1 MNKITLFGVVQGV
14 GMRPFIYTLAQ
25 KLELVGFVRNTQVAL
40 EIILPAHKTESFLNA
55 LKKGLPPLA
64 LVEKIIISP
73 YDKTLKFNDF
83 RILESKNHPLN
94 LLSQIPKD
102 LGVCEDC
109 LREIRDKNSPY
120 FHYAFNS
127 CAKCGARYSLL
138 SALPYDREN
147 SALKPFKLC
156 GFCAFVY
163 KDANN
168 KRFHIQGISCKKCGI
183 TLNYKRF
190 KNDDALLECA
200 KDIQKGKIIAL
211 KGNDDALLE
220 CAKDIQKGKII
231 ALKGLGG
238 FALLCD
244 GRNFQTIERLRLLKN
259 RPLKPFALMFK
270 DLNTA
275 KQHAFLN
282 ALECESLN
290 STSAP
295 ILLARKKPNTPLA
308 PNIAKNSP
316 FYGVI
321 LPYTPLHA
329 LLLDLLDFPIVF
341 TSANF
346 SSLPLASDEAEIDA
360 LSFIFDFKLTHNRA
374 IIHRIDDSIAQCID
388 NAIRPMRLARGFAPL
403 YLTLPKRSNHSPKKI
418 LALGA
423 EQKGHFSLLD
433 SETSILLLSPFCGDL
448 SVLENEKHFKE
459 TLNFFLKTYDFKPT
473 ILACDKHKNYT
484 TTKMAFDFNTPLLQ
498 VQHHHAHFLANV
510 LDALLQ
516 DPHLNHPFIGIIWD
530 GSGAYE
536 NKIYGAECFVGDF
549 ERIEEIARFEEF
561 LLLGGEKAIKEP
573 KRLVLEIALK
583 HQLNK
588 LLKRVQKHF
597 KEDELE
603 IFQQMHD
610 REIQSVATNSIGRLF
625 DIVAFSL
632 DLVGTISFEAESGQ
646 VLENLALQS
655 DEIAFYPFKIKNSV
669 VCLKEFYQA
678 FEKDLGVLEPER
690 IAKKFFNSLVE
701 IITALIAPFKK
712 HVVVCSGGV
721 FCNQLL
727 CEQLAKRLRGL
738 KRQYFFHKHFPPN
751 DSSIPVGQAL
761 MAYFN
766 PTIIKKG

>member
-25 KLELVGFVRNTQVAL
+25 KLGLVGFVRNAQAAL

-73 YDKTLKFNDF
+73 YDKALHFNDF

-109 LREIRDKNSPY
+109 LCEIRDKNSPY

-138 SALPYDREN
+138 NALPYDREN

-156 GFCAFVY
+156 EFCASTY
-163 KDANN
+163 QDPTN

-183 TLNYKRF
+183 ALNYKRF

-200 KDIQKGKIIAL
+200 KDLQR
-211 KGNDDALLE
+211 
-220 CAKDIQKGKII
+220 GKII

-244 GRNFQTIERLRLLKN
+244 ARNFQTIERLRLLKN

-282 ALECESLN
+282 ALECESL
-290 STSAP
+290 SSISAP
-295 ILLARKKPNTPLA
+295 ILLARKKPNTQLA

-346 SSLPLASDEAEIDA
+346 NSLPLASDEAEIDS

-374 IIHRIDDSIAQCID
+374 IIHRIDDSIAQRVD

-403 YLTLPKRSNHSPKKI
+403 YLALPKRSNGSPKKI

-423 EQKGHFSLLD
+423 QQKGHFSLLD
-433 SETSILLLSPFCGDL
+433 SETSVLLLSPFCGDL

-473 ILACDKHKNYT
+473 LLACDKHQNYT

-498 VQHHHAHFLANV
+498 VQHHHAHFLASV

-516 DPHLNHPFIGIIWD
+516 DPHLNHPFIGIVWD

-536 NKIYGAECFVGDF
+536 NKIYGAECFVGDL
-549 ERIEEIARFEEF
+549 ERIEEVARFEEF
-561 LLLGGEKAIKEP
+561 WLLGGQKAIKEP

-610 REIQSVATNSIGRLF
+610 KKIQSVATNSIGRLF

-655 DEIAFYPFKIKNSV
+655 DESAFYPFTIKNSV
-669 VCLKEFYQA
+669 VGLKAFYQA
-678 FEKDLGVLEPER
+678 FEKDLGVLEPKR

-701 IITALIAPFKK
+701 IITALIAPFKE

-727 CEQLAKRLRGL
+727 CEQLAQRLRGL

>member
-25 KLELVGFVRNTQVAL
+25 KLELVGFTRNTQAAL
-40 EIILPAHKTESFLNA
+40 EIVLPAHKTEPFLNA

-73 YDKTLKFNDF
+73 YDKALHFNDF

-138 SALPYDREN
+138 NAMPYDREN

-156 GFCAFVY
+156 GFCASVY
-163 KDANN
+163 KNATN

-183 TLNYKRF
+183 AFTYKRF
-190 KNDDALLECA
+190 K
-200 KDIQKGKIIAL
+200 
-211 KGNDDALLE
+211 NDDALLE

-238 FALLCD
+238 FALVCD
-244 GRNFQTIERLRLLKN
+244 ARNFQTIERLRLLKN

-270 DLNTA
+270 DLKSA

-290 STSAP
+290 SVSAP
-295 ILLARKKPNTPLA
+295 ILLARKKPNVKLA

-329 LLLDLLDFPIVF
+329 LLLDLLDSPIVF

-346 SSLPLASDEAEIDA
+346 SSLPLASDEKEIDS
-360 LSFIFDFKLTHNRA
+360 LHFIFDFKLTHNRA
-374 IIHRIDDSIAQCID
+374 IIHRIDDSIAQRVD

-403 YLTLPKRSNHSPKKI
+403 YLTLPKRSNHPPKKI

-433 SETSILLLSPFCGDL
+433 SETSVLLLSPFCGDL

-459 TLNFFLKTYDFKPT
+459 TLNFFLKTYNFKPT
-473 ILACDKHKNYT
+473 LLACDKHQNYT
-484 TTKMAFDFNTPLLQ
+484 TTQMAFDFNTPLLQ
-498 VQHHHAHFLANV
+498 VQHHHAHFLASV

-516 DPHLNHPFIGIIWD
+516 DPHLNHPFIGIVWD

-536 NKIYGAECFVGDF
+536 NKIYGAECFVGDL
-549 ERIEEIARFEEF
+549 ERIEETARFEEF
-561 LLLGGEKAIKEP
+561 WLLGGQKAIKEP
-573 KRLVLEIALK
+573 RRLVLEIALK

-597 KEDELE
+597 KEDELG

-610 REIQSVATNSIGRLF
+610 KKIQSVATNSIGRLF

-655 DEIAFYPFKIKNSV
+655 DEIAFYPFEIKNSV
-669 VCLKEFYQA
+669 VRLKEFYQA
-678 FEKDLGVLEPER
+678 FEKDLGVLEPNR

-701 IITALIAPFKK
+701 IITALIAPFKE

-727 CEQLAKRLRGL
+727 CEQLAKRLKKLQRE
-738 KRQYFFHKHFPPN
+738 YFFHKHFPPN

-766 PTIIKKG
+766 PIIIKKG

>member
-1 MNKITLFGVVQGV
+1 MCNDATLLNKITLFGVVQGV
-14 GMRPFIYTLAQ
+14 GMRPFVYTLAQ
-25 KLELVGFVRNTQVAL
+25 KLGLVGFTRNTQAAL

-73 YDKTLKFNDF
+73 YDKALYFNDF

-102 LGVCEDC
+102 LGVCKDC

-138 SALPYDREN
+138 NAMPYDREN

-156 GFCAFVY
+156 KFCASVY
-163 KDANN
+163 KDATN

-183 TLNYKRF
+183 VLNYK
-190 KNDDALLECA
+190 
-200 KDIQKGKIIAL
+200 QL
-211 KGNDDALLE
+211 KNDDALLE

-244 GRNFQTIERLRLLKN
+244 ARNFQTIERLRLLKK

-282 ALECESLN
+282 TLECESLN

-329 LLLDLLDFPIVF
+329 LLLDLLDFPIIF

-374 IIHRIDDSIAQCID
+374 IIHRIDDSIVQCID
-388 NAIRPMRLARGFAPL
+388 NAMRPMRLARGFAPL
-403 YLTLPKRSNHSPKKI
+403 YLALPKRSNDSQKKI

-433 SETSILLLSPFCGDL
+433 SETSTLLLSPFCGDL

-473 ILACDKHKNYT
+473 ILACDKHQNYT
-484 TTKMAFDFNTPLLQ
+484 TTKMAFELNTPLLQ
-498 VQHHHAHFLANV
+498 VQHHHAHFLASV

-549 ERIEEIARFEEF
+549 ERIEEVARFEEF

-632 DLVGTISFEAESGQ
+632 DLTGTISFEAESGQ

-701 IITALIAPFKK
+701 IITALIAPFKE

>member
-14 GMRPFIYTLAQ
+14 GMRPFVYTLAQ
-25 KLELVGFVRNTQVAL
+25 KLGLVGFARNAQAAL
-40 EIILPAHKTESFLNA
+40 EIVLPAHKTESFLNA

-73 YDKTLKFNDF
+73 YDKALHFNDF

-138 SALPYDREN
+138 NALPYDREN

-156 GFCAFVY
+156 GFCASVY
-163 KDANN
+163 KDATN

-183 TLNYKRF
+183 ALNYK
-190 KNDDALLECA
+190 
-200 KDIQKGKIIAL
+200 QL
-211 KGNDDALLE
+211 KNDDALLE

-270 DLNTA
+270 DLNAA

-290 STSAP
+290 SVSAP
-295 ILLARKKPNTPLA
+295 ILLARKKPDTQLA

-346 SSLPLASDEAEIDA
+346 NSLPLASDEKEIDS
-360 LSFIFDFKLTHNRA
+360 LHFIFDFKLTHNRA
-374 IIHRIDDSIAQCID
+374 IIHRIDDSIAQRVD
-388 NAIRPMRLARGFAPL
+388 NAIRPMRLARGFTPL
-403 YLTLPKRSNHSPKKI
+403 YLTLPKRSNCSPKKI

-433 SETSILLLSPFCGDL
+433 SETSVVLLSPFCGDL

-473 ILACDKHKNYT
+473 ILACDKHQNYT
-484 TTKMAFDFNTPLLQ
+484 TTQMAFEFNTPLLQ
-498 VQHHHAHFLANV
+498 VQHHHAHFLASV

-516 DPHLNHPFIGIIWD
+516 DPHLNHPFIGIVWD

-536 NKIYGAECFVGDF
+536 NKVYGAECFVGDL
-549 ERIEEIARFEEF
+549 ERIEETARFEEF
-561 LLLGGEKAIKEP
+561 WLLGGQKAIKEP
-573 KRLVLEIALK
+573 RRLVLEIALK

-597 KEDELE
+597 KEDELG

-610 REIQSVATNSIGRLF
+610 KKIQSVATNSIGRLF

-655 DEIAFYPFKIKNSV
+655 DEIAFYPFEIKNSV
-669 VCLKEFYQA
+669 VRLKEFYQA
-678 FEKDLGVLEPER
+678 FEKDLGVLEPKR
-690 IAKKFFNSLVE
+690 IAKKFFNSLIE
-701 IITALIAPFKK
+701 IITALIAPFKG

-727 CEQLAKRLRGL
+727 CEQLAKRFKKLQ
-738 KRQYFFHKHFPPN
+738 RQYFFHKHFPPN

>member
-1 MNKITLFGVVQGV
+1 MVQGV

-25 KLELVGFVRNTQVAL
+25 KLELVGFTRNAQAAL
-40 EIILPAHKTESFLNA
+40 EIVLPAHKTESFLNA

-73 YDKTLKFNDF
+73 YDKALHFNGF
-83 RILESKNHPLN
+83 RILESKNYPLN

-102 LGVCEDC
+102 LGVCKDC

-138 SALPYDREN
+138 NALPYDREN

-156 GFCAFVY
+156 KFCASIY
-163 KDANN
+163 QDPTN

-183 TLNYKRF
+183 ALNYKRF
-190 KNDDALLECA
+190 K
-200 KDIQKGKIIAL
+200 
-211 KGNDDALLE
+211 NDDALLE

-244 GRNFQTIERLRLLKN
+244 ARNFKTIERLRLLKN

-270 DLNTA
+270 DLKSA

-295 ILLARKKPNTPLA
+295 ILLARKKPDTQLA

-346 SSLPLASDEAEIDA
+346 SSLPLASDEKEIDS
-360 LSFIFDFKLTHNRA
+360 LHFIFDFKLTHNRA
-374 IIHRIDDSIAQCID
+374 IIHRIDDSIAQRVD
-388 NAIRPMRLARGFAPL
+388 NIIRPMRLARGFAPL
-403 YLTLPKRSNHSPKKI
+403 YLALPKRSNHSPKKI

-433 SETSILLLSPFCGDL
+433 SETSVLLLSPFCGDL

-473 ILACDKHKNYT
+473 LLACDKHKNYT
-484 TTKMAFDFNTPLLQ
+484 TTKMAFELNTPLLQ
-498 VQHHHAHFLANV
+498 VQHHHAHFLASI

-516 DPHLNHPFIGIIWD
+516 DPHLNHPFIGIVWD

-536 NKIYGAECFVGDF
+536 NKIYGAECFIGDF

-561 LLLGGEKAIKEP
+561 WLLGGQKAIKEP

-588 LLKRVQKHF
+588 LLKRIQKHF

-610 REIQSVATNSIGRLF
+610 KKIQSVATNSIGRLF

-632 DLVGTISFEAESGQ
+632 DLTGTISFEAESGQ

-655 DEIAFYPFKIKNSV
+655 DEIAFYPFEIKNSV
-669 VCLKEFYQA
+669 VGLKAFYQA
-678 FEKDLGVLEPER
+678 FEKDLGVLEPKR

-701 IITALIAPFKK
+701 IITALIAPFKE

-727 CEQLAKRLRGL
+727 CEQLAKRFKKLQRE
-738 KRQYFFHKHFPPN
+738 YFFHKHFPSN

>member
-1 MNKITLFGVVQGV
+1 MCNDATLLNKITLFGVVQGV

-25 KLELVGFVRNTQVAL
+25 KLGLVGFVRNAQAAL
-40 EIILPAHKTESFLNA
+40 EIVLPAHKTESFLNA

-73 YDKTLKFNDF
+73 YDKALHFNDF

-102 LGVCEDC
+102 LGVCKDC

-120 FHYAFNS
+120 FYYAFNS

-138 SALPYDREN
+138 NALPYDREN

-156 GFCAFVY
+156 KFCASAY
-163 KDANN
+163 QDPTN

-183 TLNYKRF
+183 ALNYKRF
-190 KNDDALLECA
+190 K
-200 KDIQKGKIIAL
+200 
-211 KGNDDALLE
+211 NDDALLE

-244 GRNFQTIERLRLLKN
+244 GRNFQTIERLRLLKK

-270 DLNTA
+270 DLKSA

-295 ILLARKKPNTPLA
+295 ILLARKKPDTQLA

-346 SSLPLASDEAEIDA
+346 SSLPLASDEKEIDS
-360 LSFIFDFKLTHNRA
+360 LHFIFDFKLTHNRA
-374 IIHRIDDSIAQCID
+374 IIHRIDDSIVQRVD
-388 NAIRPMRLARGFAPL
+388 NVIRPMRLARGFAPL
-403 YLTLPKRSNHSPKKI
+403 YLALPKRSNGSPKKI

-433 SETSILLLSPFCGDL
+433 SETSVLLLSPFCGDL

-473 ILACDKHKNYT
+473 LLACDKHKNYT
-484 TTKMAFDFNTPLLQ
+484 TTKMAFEFNTPLLQ
-498 VQHHHAHFLANV
+498 VQHHHAHFLASV

-516 DPHLNHPFIGIIWD
+516 DPHLNHPFIGIVWD
-530 GSGAYE
+530 GSGAYD
-536 NKIYGAECFVGDF
+536 NKVYGAECFIGDF
-549 ERIEEIARFEEF
+549 ERIEEVARFEEF
-561 LLLGGEKAIKEP
+561 WLLGGQKAIKEP

-588 LLKRVQKHF
+588 LLRRVQKHF

-610 REIQSVATNSIGRLF
+610 KKIQSVATNSIGRLF

-655 DEIAFYPFKIKNSV
+655 DESAFYPFEIKNSV
-669 VCLKEFYQA
+669 VGLKAFYQA
-678 FEKDLGVLEPER
+678 FEKDLGVLEPKR

-701 IITALIAPFKK
+701 IITALIAPFKE

-727 CEQLAKRLRGL
+727 CEQLAKRLKKLQRE
-738 KRQYFFHKHFPPN
+738 YFFHKHFPPN
-751 DSSIPVGQAL
+751 DSSIPIGQAL

>member
-25 KLELVGFVRNTQVAL
+25 KLELVGFVRNTQAAL

-83 RILESKNHPLN
+83 RILESKNRPLN

-102 LGVCEDC
+102 LGVCKDC

-120 FHYAFNS
+120 FYYAFNS

-138 SALPYDREN
+138 NALPYDREN

-156 GFCAFVY
+156 KFCTSVY
-163 KDANN
+163 KDAHN

-183 TLNYKRF
+183 ALNYKRF
-190 KNDDALLECA
+190 KNDDT
-200 KDIQKGKIIAL
+200 
-211 KGNDDALLE
+211 LLE

-244 GRNFQTIERLRLLKN
+244 ARNFQTIERLRLLKN

-270 DLNTA
+270 DLNSV

-295 ILLARKKPNTPLA
+295 ILLAHKKPNAQLA
-308 PNIAKNSP
+308 PNIAKNSS

-346 SSLPLASDEAEIDA
+346 SSLPLASDEKEIDS
-360 LSFIFDFKLTHNRA
+360 LHFIFDFKLTHNRA
-374 IIHRIDDSIAQCID
+374 IIHRIDDSIAQYID

-403 YLTLPKRSNHSPKKI
+403 YLTLPKRSNGSPKKI

-423 EQKGHFSLLD
+423 QQKGHFSLLD

-473 ILACDKHKNYT
+473 LLACDKHQNYT

-498 VQHHHAHFLANV
+498 VQHHHAHFLASV

-536 NKIYGAECFVGDF
+536 NKIYGAECFVGDL
-549 ERIEEIARFEEF
+549 ERIEEVARFEEF
-561 LLLGGEKAIKEP
+561 WLLGGQKAIKEP
-573 KRLVLEIALK
+573 KRLVLEISLK

-610 REIQSVATNSIGRLF
+610 KKIQSIATNSIGRLF

-632 DLVGTISFEAESGQ
+632 DLTGTISFEAESGQ

-655 DEIAFYPFKIKNSV
+655 DEIAFYPFEIKNSV
-669 VCLKEFYQA
+669 VGLKEFYQA
-678 FEKDLGVLEPER
+678 FEKDLGVLEPKR

-701 IITALIAPFKK
+701 IITALIAPFKE

>member
-1 MNKITLFGVVQGV
+1 MVQGV
-14 GMRPFIYTLAQ
+14 GMRPFVYTLAQ
-25 KLELVGFVRNTQVAL
+25 KLGLVGFARNTQAAL

-55 LKKGLPPLA
+55 LKNGLPPLA

-73 YDKTLKFNDF
+73 YDKALHFNDF

-102 LGVCEDC
+102 LGVCKDC

-138 SALPYDREN
+138 NAMPYDREN

-156 GFCAFVY
+156 EFCTSIY
-163 KDANN
+163 QDPTN

-183 TLNYKRF
+183 ALNYKRF
-190 KNDDALLECA
+190 K
-200 KDIQKGKIIAL
+200 
-211 KGNDDALLE
+211 NDDALLE

-244 GRNFQTIERLRLLKN
+244 ARNFQTIERLRLLKN

-270 DLNTA
+270 DLKSA

-282 ALECESLN
+282 ALECESLI
-290 STSAP
+290 SASAP
-295 ILLARKKPNTPLA
+295 ILLARKKPDTQLA

-346 SSLPLASDEAEIDA
+346 SSLPLASDEAEIDS

-374 IIHRIDDSIAQCID
+374 IIHRIDDSIVQRVD
-388 NAIRPMRLARGFAPL
+388 NIIRPMRLARGFAPL
-403 YLTLPKRSNHSPKKI
+403 YLTLPKRSNGSPKKI

-433 SETSILLLSPFCGDL
+433 SETSVLLLSPFCGDL

-473 ILACDKHKNYT
+473 LLACDKHQNYT
-484 TTKMAFDFNTPLLQ
+484 TTQMAFEFNTPLLQ
-498 VQHHHAHFLANV
+498 VQHHHAHFLASV

-536 NKIYGAECFVGDF
+536 NKIYGAECFIGDL

-561 LLLGGEKAIKEP
+561 WLLGGQKAIKEP

-610 REIQSVATNSIGRLF
+610 KKIQSVATNSIGRLF

-655 DEIAFYPFKIKNSV
+655 DESAFYPFEIKNSV
-669 VCLKEFYQA
+669 VGLKAFYQA
-678 FEKDLGVLEPER
+678 FEKDLGVLEPKR

-701 IITALIAPFKK
+701 IITALIAPFKE

-727 CEQLAKRLRGL
+727 CEQLAQRLKNLQRE
-738 KRQYFFHKHFPPN
+738 YFFHKHFPPN

>member
-1 MNKITLFGVVQGV
+1 MVQGV

-25 KLELVGFVRNTQVAL
+25 KLELVGFTRNAQAAL
-40 EIILPAHKTESFLNA
+40 EIVLPAHKTESFLNA

-73 YDKTLKFNDF
+73 YDKALHFNGF
-83 RILESKNHPLN
+83 RILESKNYPLN

-102 LGVCEDC
+102 LGVCKDC

-138 SALPYDREN
+138 NALPYDREN

-156 GFCAFVY
+156 KFCTSVY
-163 KDANN
+163 KDAHN

-183 TLNYKRF
+183 ALNYKRF
-190 KNDDALLECA
+190 K
-200 KDIQKGKIIAL
+200 
-211 KGNDDALLE
+211 NDDALLE

-244 GRNFQTIERLRLLKN
+244 ARNFQTIERLRLLKN

-270 DLNTA
+270 DLESA

-282 ALECESLN
+282 ALECESLI
-290 STSAP
+290 SASAP
-295 ILLARKKPNTPLA
+295 ILLARKKPDTQLA

-346 SSLPLASDEAEIDA
+346 SSLPLASDEKEIDS
-360 LSFIFDFKLTHNRA
+360 LHFIFDFKLTHNRA
-374 IIHRIDDSIAQCID
+374 IIHRIDDSIAQYID

-403 YLTLPKRSNHSPKKI
+403 YLTLPKRSNGSPKKI

-423 EQKGHFSLLD
+423 QQKGHFSLLD
-433 SETSILLLSPFCGDL
+433 SKTSVLLLSPFCGDL

-473 ILACDKHKNYT
+473 LLACDKHKNYT
-484 TTKMAFDFNTPLLQ
+484 TTQMAFDFNTPLLQ
-498 VQHHHAHFLANV
+498 VQHHHAHFLASI

-549 ERIEEIARFEEF
+549 ERIEEVARFEEF
-561 LLLGGEKAIKEP
+561 WLLGGQKAIKEP

-610 REIQSVATNSIGRLF
+610 KKIQSVATNSIGRLF

-632 DLVGTISFEAESGQ
+632 GLTGTISFEAESGQ

-655 DEIAFYPFKIKNSV
+655 DEIAFYPFTIKNSV
-669 VCLKEFYQA
+669 VGLKEFYQA
-678 FEKDLGVLEPER
+678 FEKDLGVLEPKR

-701 IITALIAPFKK
+701 IITALIAPFKE

-727 CEQLAKRLRGL
+727 CEQLAQRLKKLQRE
-738 KRQYFFHKHFPPN
+738 YFFHKHFPTN
-751 DSSIPVGQAL
+751 DSSIPIGQAL

>member
-25 KLELVGFVRNTQVAL
+25 KLELVGFVRNTQAAL

-55 LKKGLPPLA
+55 LKKELPPLA

-73 YDKTLKFNDF
+73 YDKTLKSNDF

-138 SALPYDREN
+138 NALPYDREN

-156 GFCAFVY
+156 GFCTSTY
-163 KDANN
+163 QDPTN

-211 KGNDDALLE
+211 KG
-220 CAKDIQKGKII
+220 
-231 ALKGLGG
+231 LGG

-244 GRNFQTIERLRLLKN
+244 ARNFQTIERLRLLKN

-308 PNIAKNSP
+308 QNIAKNSP

-346 SSLPLASDEAEIDA
+346 NSLPLASDEAEIDA
-360 LSFIFDFKLTHNRA
+360 LSFIFDFKLTHNRT

-388 NAIRPMRLARGFAPL
+388 NAMHPMRLARGFAPL
-403 YLTLPKRSNHSPKKI
+403 YLTLPKRSNDPQKKI

-484 TTKMAFDFNTPLLQ
+484 TTKMACDFNTPLLQ
-498 VQHHHAHFLANV
+498 VQHHHAHFLASV

-516 DPHLNHPFIGIIWD
+516 DPHLNDPFIGIIWD

-632 DLVGTISFEAESGQ
+632 DLTGTISFEAESGQ

-690 IAKKFFNSLVE
+690 IAKKFFNSLTE
-701 IITALIAPFKK
+701 IITALIAPFKE

>member
-14 GMRPFIYTLAQ
+14 GMRPFVYTLAQ
-25 KLELVGFVRNTQVAL
+25 KLELVGFVRNTQAAL

-73 YDKTLKFNDF
+73 YDKVLHFNDF
-83 RILESKNHPLN
+83 RILESKNRPLN

-102 LGVCEDC
+102 LGVCKDC

-138 SALPYDREN
+138 NALPYDREN

-156 GFCAFVY
+156 EFCASIY
-163 KDANN
+163 QDPTN

-183 TLNYKRF
+183 ALNYKRF
-190 KNDDALLECA
+190 K
-200 KDIQKGKIIAL
+200 
-211 KGNDDALLE
+211 NDDALLE

-270 DLNTA
+270 DLKSA

-282 ALECESLN
+282 ELECESLI
-290 STSAP
+290 SASAP
-295 ILLARKKPNTPLA
+295 ILLARKKPNTQLA

-346 SSLPLASDEAEIDA
+346 SSLPLASDEKEIDS
-360 LSFIFDFKLTHNRA
+360 LHFIFDFKLTHNRA
-374 IIHRIDDSIAQCID
+374 IIHRIDDSIAQRVD
-388 NAIRPMRLARGFAPL
+388 NIIRPMRLARGFAPL
-403 YLTLPKRSNHSPKKI
+403 YLALPKRSNHSPKKI

-473 ILACDKHKNYT
+473 LLACDKHQNYT
-484 TTKMAFDFNTPLLQ
+484 TTKMAFEFNTPLLQ
-498 VQHHHAHFLANV
+498 VQHHHAHFLASV

-516 DPHLNHPFIGIIWD
+516 DPHLNHPFIGIVWD

-536 NKIYGAECFVGDF
+536 NKIYGAECFIGDF
-549 ERIEEIARFEEF
+549 ERIEEVARFEEF
-561 LLLGGEKAIKEP
+561 WLLGGQKAIKEP
-573 KRLVLEIALK
+573 RRLVLEIALK

-603 IFQQMHD
+603 IFKQMHD
-610 REIQSVATNSIGRLF
+610 KKIQSIATNSIGRLF

-632 DLVGTISFEAESGQ
+632 GVVGTISFEAESGQ

-655 DEIAFYPFKIKNSV
+655 DEIAFYPFEIKNSV

-701 IITALIAPFKK
+701 IITALIAPFKE

-727 CEQLAKRLRGL
+727 CEQLAKRLKKL
-738 KRQYFFHKHFPPN
+738 QRQYFFHKHFPPN

-766 PTIIKKG
+766 PTIIKKE

>member
-1 MNKITLFGVVQGV
+1 MVQGV

-25 KLELVGFVRNTQVAL
+25 KLELVGFVRNTQAAL

-64 LVEKIIISP
+64 LVEKIIINP
-73 YDKTLKFNDF
+73 YDKTLKSNDF
-83 RILESKNHPLN
+83 RILESKNHSLN
-94 LLSQIPKD
+94 LISQIPKD

-138 SALPYDREN
+138 NALPYDREN

-156 GFCAFVY
+156 GFCTFVY
-163 KDANN
+163 KDTNN

-211 KGNDDALLE
+211 KG
-220 CAKDIQKGKII
+220 
-231 ALKGLGG
+231 LGG

-244 GRNFQTIERLRLLKN
+244 ARNFQTIERLRLLKN

-295 ILLARKKPNTPLA
+295 ILLVRKKPNTPLA

-329 LLLDLLDFPIVF
+329 LLLDLLDFPIIF

-403 YLTLPKRSNHSPKKI
+403 YLTLPKRSNDSQKKI

-459 TLNFFLKTYDFKPT
+459 TLDFFLKTYDFKPT

-484 TTKMAFDFNTPLLQ
+484 TTKMACDFNTPLLQ
-498 VQHHHAHFLANV
+498 VQHHHAHFLASV

-516 DPHLNHPFIGIIWD
+516 DPHLNDPFIGIIWD

-549 ERIEEIARFEEF
+549 ERIEEVARFEEF

-610 REIQSVATNSIGRLF
+610 REIQSTATNSIGRLF

-632 DLVGTISFEAESGQ
+632 DLTGTISFEAESGQ

-669 VCLKEFYQA
+669 VCLKDFYQA

>member
-25 KLELVGFVRNTQVAL
+25 KLELVGFTRNTQAAL
-40 EIILPAHKTESFLNA
+40 EVILPAHKTESFLNA

-73 YDKTLKFNDF
+73 YDNALNFNDF
-83 RILESKNHPLN
+83 RILESKNHSLN

-102 LGVCEDC
+102 LGVCKDC

-120 FHYAFNS
+120 FYYAFNS

-138 SALPYDREN
+138 NALPYDREN

-156 GFCAFVY
+156 EFCASAY
-163 KDANN
+163 QDPTN

-183 TLNYKRF
+183 VLTYKRF
-190 KNDDALLECA
+190 RNDDALLECA
-200 KDIQKGKIIAL
+200 KDL
-211 KGNDDALLE
+211 
-220 CAKDIQKGKII
+220 QKGKII

-244 GRNFQTIERLRLLKN
+244 ARNFQTIERLRLLKN

-270 DLNTA
+270 DLKSA

-282 ALECESLN
+282 ALECESL
-290 STSAP
+290 TSASTP

-346 SSLPLASDEAEIDA
+346 SSLPLASDEKEIDS
-360 LSFIFDFKLTHNRA
+360 LHFIFDFKLTHNRA
-374 IIHRIDDSIAQCID
+374 IIHRIDDSIVQRVD

-403 YLTLPKRSNHSPKKI
+403 YLALPKRSNHSPKKI

-473 ILACDKHKNYT
+473 LLACDKHKNYT

-498 VQHHHAHFLANV
+498 IQHHHAHFLASI

-516 DPHLNHPFIGIIWD
+516 DPHLNHPFIGIVWD

-536 NKIYGAECFVGDF
+536 NKIYGAECFVGDL
-549 ERIEEIARFEEF
+549 ERIEETARFEEF
-561 LLLGGEKAIKEP
+561 WLLGGQKAIKEP
-573 KRLVLEIALK
+573 KRLVLEISLK

-588 LLKRVQKHF
+588 LLESVQKHF

-610 REIQSVATNSIGRLF
+610 KKIQSVATNSIGRLF

-655 DEIAFYPFKIKNSV
+655 DEIAFYPFEIKNSV
-669 VCLKEFYQA
+669 VGLKAFYQA
-678 FEKDLGVLEPER
+678 FEKDLGVLEPKR

-701 IITALIAPFKK
+701 IITALIAPFKE

-727 CEQLAKRLRGL
+727 CEQLAQRLKKLQRE
-738 KRQYFFHKHFPPN
+738 YFFHKHFPPN

>member
-25 KLELVGFVRNTQVAL
+25 KLELVGFVRNTQAAL

-64 LVEKIIISP
+64 LVEKIIINP
-73 YDKTLKFNDF
+73 YDKTLKSNDF
-83 RILESKNHPLN
+83 RILESKNHSLN

-138 SALPYDREN
+138 NALPYDREN

-163 KDANN
+163 KDTNN

-211 KGNDDALLE
+211 KG
-220 CAKDIQKGKII
+220 
-231 ALKGLGG
+231 LGG

-244 GRNFQTIERLRLLKN
+244 ARNFQTIERLRLLKN

-295 ILLARKKPNTPLA
+295 ILLARKKPDTPLA
-308 PNIAKNSP
+308 QNIAKNSP

-388 NAIRPMRLARGFAPL
+388 NAMRPMRLARGFAPL
-403 YLTLPKRSNHSPKKI
+403 YLTLPKRSNDSQKKI

-448 SVLENEKHFKE
+448 SVLENEKHFRE

-484 TTKMAFDFNTPLLQ
+484 TTKMACDFNTPLLQ
-498 VQHHHAHFLANV
+498 VQHHHAHFLASV

-516 DPHLNHPFIGIIWD
+516 DPHLNDPFIGIIWD
-530 GSGAYE
+530 GNGAYE

-632 DLVGTISFEAESGQ
+632 DLTGTISFEAESGQ

-690 IAKKFFNSLVE
+690 IAKKFFNSLTE
-701 IITALIAPFKK
+701 IITALIAPFKE

-751 DSSIPVGQAL
+751 DSSIPIGQAL

>member
-25 KLELVGFVRNTQVAL
+25 KLELVGFVRNTQAAL

-64 LVEKIIISP
+64 LVEKTIIGP
-73 YDKTLKFNDF
+73 YDKALHFNDF
-83 RILESKNHPLN
+83 RILESKNYPLN

-102 LGVCEDC
+102 LGVCKDC

-138 SALPYDREN
+138 NALPYDREN

-156 GFCAFVY
+156 EFCASVY
-163 KDANN
+163 QDPTN

-190 KNDDALLECA
+190 K
-200 KDIQKGKIIAL
+200 
-211 KGNDDALLE
+211 NDDALLE

-270 DLNTA
+270 DLKSA

-295 ILLARKKPNTPLA
+295 ILLARKKPNTQLA

-329 LLLDLLDFPIVF
+329 LLLDLLDFPIIF

-346 SSLPLASDEAEIDA
+346 SSLPLASDEAEIDS

-374 IIHRIDDSIAQCID
+374 IIHRIDDSIVQRVD
-388 NAIRPMRLARGFAPL
+388 NIIRPMRLARGFAPL
-403 YLTLPKRSNHSPKKI
+403 YLALPKRSNDSPKKI

-473 ILACDKHKNYT
+473 LLACDKHKNYT
-484 TTKMAFDFNTPLLQ
+484 TTQMAFDFNTPLLQ
-498 VQHHHAHFLANV
+498 VQHHHAHFLASV

-516 DPHLNHPFIGIIWD
+516 DLHLNHPFIGIIWD
-530 GSGAYE
+530 GSGAYD
-536 NKIYGAECFVGDF
+536 NKVYGAECFVGDL
-549 ERIEEIARFEEF
+549 ERIEETARFEEF
-561 LLLGGEKAIKEP
+561 LLLGGQKAIKEP

-583 HQLNK
+583 HRLNK
-588 LLKRVQKHF
+588 LLKRIQKHF

-610 REIQSVATNSIGRLF
+610 KKIQSVATNSIGRLF

-632 DLVGTISFEAESGQ
+632 DLTGTISFEAESGQ

-655 DEIAFYPFKIKNSV
+655 DEIAFYPFEIKNSV
-669 VCLKEFYQA
+669 VCLKDFYQA
-678 FEKDLGVLEPER
+678 FEKDLGVLDPER

-701 IITALIAPFKK
+701 IITALIAPFKE

-738 KRQYFFHKHFPPN
+738 KRQYFFHKHFPTN
-751 DSSIPVGQAL
+751 DSSIPIGQAL

>member
-25 KLELVGFVRNTQVAL
+25 KLGLVGFTRNTQAAL

-73 YDKTLKFNDF
+73 YDKALHFNDF

-102 LGVCEDC
+102 LGVCKDC

-138 SALPYDREN
+138 NAMPYDREN

-156 GFCAFVY
+156 KFCASVY
-163 KDANN
+163 KDTHN

-183 TLNYKRF
+183 ALNYKRF
-190 KNDDALLECA
+190 K
-200 KDIQKGKIIAL
+200 
-211 KGNDDALLE
+211 NDDALLE

-244 GRNFQTIERLRLLKN
+244 ARNFQTIERLRLLKN

-270 DLNTA
+270 DLNSA

-290 STSAP
+290 SVSAP
-295 ILLARKKPNTPLA
+295 ILLARKKPDTQLA

-346 SSLPLASDEAEIDA
+346 NSLPLASNEKEIDS
-360 LSFIFDFKLTHNRA
+360 LHFIFDFKLTHNRA
-374 IIHRIDDSIAQCID
+374 IIHRIDDSIAQRVD

-403 YLTLPKRSNHSPKKI
+403 YLTLPKRSNHPPKKI

-433 SETSILLLSPFCGDL
+433 SETSVLLLSPFCGDL

-473 ILACDKHKNYT
+473 LLACDKHQNYT
-484 TTKMAFDFNTPLLQ
+484 TTQMAFDFNTPLLQ
-498 VQHHHAHFLANV
+498 VQHHHAHFLASV

-516 DPHLNHPFIGIIWD
+516 DPHLNHPFIGIVWD
-530 GSGAYE
+530 GSGAYD
-536 NKIYGAECFVGDF
+536 NKIYGAECFIGDF
-549 ERIEEIARFEEF
+549 ERIEEVARFEEF
-561 LLLGGEKAIKEP
+561 WLLGGQKAIKEP

-588 LLKRVQKHF
+588 LLGRIQKHF

-603 IFQQMHD
+603 IFKQMHD
-610 REIQSVATNSIGRLF
+610 KKIQSVATNSIGRLF

-655 DEIAFYPFKIKNSV
+655 DEIAFYPFEIKNSV
-669 VCLKEFYQA
+669 VRLKEFYQA
-678 FEKDLGVLEPER
+678 FEKDLGVLEPKR

-701 IITALIAPFKK
+701 IITALIAPFKE

-727 CEQLAKRLRGL
+727 CEQLAKRLKKLQRE
-738 KRQYFFHKHFPPN
+738 YFFHKHFPPN

>member
-1 MNKITLFGVVQGV
+1 MCNDATLLNQITLFGVVQGV
-14 GMRPFIYTLAQ
+14 GMRPFVYTLAQ
-25 KLELVGFVRNTQVAL
+25 KLELIGFVRNTQAAL

-73 YDKTLKFNDF
+73 YDKALHFNDF

-102 LGVCEDC
+102 LGVCKDC

-138 SALPYDREN
+138 NALPYDREN

-156 GFCAFVY
+156 KFCASIY
-163 KDANN
+163 QDPTN

-183 TLNYKRF
+183 ALTYKRF
-190 KNDDALLECA
+190 K
-200 KDIQKGKIIAL
+200 
-211 KGNDDALLE
+211 NDDALLE

-270 DLNTA
+270 DSNTA

-290 STSAP
+290 FASAP
-295 ILLARKKPNTPLA
+295 ILLARKKPNTQLA

-329 LLLDLLDFPIVF
+329 LLLDLLDFPIIF

-360 LSFIFDFKLTHNRA
+360 LGFIFDFKLTHNRA
-374 IIHRIDDSIAQCID
+374 IIHRIDDSIVQCVD
-388 NAIRPMRLARGFAPL
+388 NIIRPMRLARGFAPL
-403 YLTLPKRSNHSPKKI
+403 YLTLPKRSNGSPKKI

-473 ILACDKHKNYT
+473 LLACDKHKNYT
-484 TTKMAFDFNTPLLQ
+484 TTQMALEFNTPLLQ
-498 VQHHHAHFLANV
+498 VQHHHAHFLASI

-516 DPHLNHPFIGIIWD
+516 DPHLNHPFIGIVWD
-530 GSGAYE
+530 GSGAYG
-536 NKIYGAECFVGDF
+536 NKIYGAECFVGDL

-561 LLLGGEKAIKEP
+561 WLLGGQKAIKEP
-573 KRLVLEIALK
+573 KRLVLEISLK

-588 LLKRVQKHF
+588 LLERVQKHF

-610 REIQSVATNSIGRLF
+610 KKIQSIATNSIGRLF

-678 FEKDLGVLEPER
+678 FEKDLGVLEPKR

-701 IITALIAPFKK
+701 IITALIAPFKE

-727 CEQLAKRLRGL
+727 CEQLTKRLRGL

-751 DSSIPVGQAL
+751 DSSIPIGQAL

-766 PTIIKKG
+766 PKIIKKG

>member
-25 KLELVGFVRNTQVAL
+25 KLELVGFVRNTQAAL

-73 YDKTLKFNDF
+73 YDKALHFNGF
-83 RILESKNHPLN
+83 RILESKNYPLN

-102 LGVCEDC
+102 LGVCKDC

-120 FHYAFNS
+120 FYYAFNS

-138 SALPYDREN
+138 NALPYDREN

-156 GFCAFVY
+156 EFCASVY
-163 KDANN
+163 KDAHN

-183 TLNYKRF
+183 ALNYKRF
-190 KNDDALLECA
+190 K
-200 KDIQKGKIIAL
+200 
-211 KGNDDALLE
+211 NDDALLE

-282 ALECESLN
+282 SLECESLN
-290 STSAP
+290 SASAP
-295 ILLARKKPNTPLA
+295 ILLARKKPDTPLA

-346 SSLPLASDEAEIDA
+346 SSLPLASDEAEIDS

-374 IIHRIDDSIAQCID
+374 IIHRIDDSIVQRVD
-388 NAIRPMRLARGFAPL
+388 NIIRPMRLARGFAPL
-403 YLTLPKRSNHSPKKI
+403 YLTLPKRSNGSPKKI

-473 ILACDKHKNYT
+473 LLACDKHKNYT
-484 TTKMAFDFNTPLLQ
+484 TTQMAFDFNTPLLQ
-498 VQHHHAHFLANV
+498 VQHHHAHFLASV

-530 GSGAYE
+530 GSGAYD
-536 NKIYGAECFVGDF
+536 NKVYGAECFVGDF
-549 ERIEEIARFEEF
+549 EYIEEVARFEEF
-561 LLLGGEKAIKEP
+561 WLLGGQKAIKEP

-610 REIQSVATNSIGRLF
+610 KKIQSVATNSIGRLF

-632 DLVGTISFEAESGQ
+632 GLTGTISFEAESGQ

-655 DEIAFYPFKIKNSV
+655 DEIAFYPFEIKNSV
-669 VCLKEFYQA
+669 VDLKEFYQA
-678 FEKDLGVLEPER
+678 FEKDLGVLEPKR

-701 IITALIAPFKK
+701 IITALIAPFKE

-727 CEQLAKRLRGL
+727 CEQLAKRLKKLQRE
-738 KRQYFFHKHFPPN
+738 YFFHKHFPPN

>member
-14 GMRPFIYTLAQ
+14 GMRPFVYTLAQ
-25 KLELVGFVRNTQVAL
+25 KLELVGFVRNAQAAL

-73 YDKTLKFNDF
+73 YNKALHFNDF

-102 LGVCEDC
+102 LGVCKDC

-138 SALPYDREN
+138 NALPYDREN

-156 GFCAFVY
+156 KFCASVY
-163 KDANN
+163 KDAHN

-183 TLNYKRF
+183 ALNYKRF

-200 KDIQKGKIIAL
+200 KDL
-211 KGNDDALLE
+211 
-220 CAKDIQKGKII
+220 QKGKII

-244 GRNFQTIERLRLLKN
+244 ARNFQTIERLRLLKN

-270 DLNTA
+270 DLNSA

-295 ILLARKKPNTPLA
+295 ILLAHKKPDTQLA

-346 SSLPLASDEAEIDA
+346 SSLPLASDEKEIDS
-360 LSFIFDFKLTHNRA
+360 LHFIFDFKLTHNRA
-374 IIHRIDDSIAQCID
+374 IIHRIDDSIVQRVD
-388 NAIRPMRLARGFAPL
+388 NIIRPMRLARGFAPL
-403 YLTLPKRSNHSPKKI
+403 YLTLPKRSNGSQKKI

-473 ILACDKHKNYT
+473 LLACDKHQNYT
-484 TTKMAFDFNTPLLQ
+484 TTKMAFEFNTPLLQ
-498 VQHHHAHFLANV
+498 VQHHHAHFLASV

-549 ERIEEIARFEEF
+549 EYIEEVARFEEF
-561 LLLGGEKAIKEP
+561 WLLGGQKAIKEP

-588 LLKRVQKHF
+588 LLKHIQKHF

-610 REIQSVATNSIGRLF
+610 KKIQSVATNSIGRLF

-632 DLVGTISFEAESGQ
+632 DLTGTISFEAESGQ

-655 DEIAFYPFKIKNSV
+655 DESAFYPFEIKNSV
-669 VCLKEFYQA
+669 VGLKDFYQA

-701 IITALIAPFKK
+701 IITALIAPFKE

>member
-1 MNKITLFGVVQGV
+1 MVQGV

-40 EIILPAHKTESFLNA
+40 EIILPAHQTESFLNA

-73 YDKTLKFNDF
+73 YDKTLKFNGF

-102 LGVCEDC
+102 LGVCKDC

-138 SALPYDREN
+138 NALPYDRKN

-163 KDANN
+163 KDTNN

-183 TLNYKRF
+183 TLNYKHF
-190 KNDDALLECA
+190 K
-200 KDIQKGKIIAL
+200 
-211 KGNDDALLE
+211 NDDALLE

-295 ILLARKKPNTPLA
+295 ILLACKKPDTPLA
-308 PNIAKNSP
+308 QNIAKNSP

-388 NAIRPMRLARGFAPL
+388 NAMRPMRLARGFAPL
-403 YLTLPKRSNHSPKKI
+403 YLTLPKRSNDSQKKI

-473 ILACDKHKNYT
+473 LLACDKHKNYT
-484 TTKMAFDFNTPLLQ
+484 TTKMACGFNTPLLQ
-498 VQHHHAHFLANV
+498 VQHHHAHFLASV

-549 ERIEEIARFEEF
+549 ERIEEVARFEEF

-632 DLVGTISFEAESGQ
+632 DLTGTISFEAESGQ

-655 DEIAFYPFKIKNSV
+655 EEIAFYPFKIKNSV
-669 VCLKEFYQA
+669 VCLKDFYQA

-690 IAKKFFNSLVE
+690 IAKKFFNSLTE
-701 IITALIAPFKK
+701 IITALIAPFKE

-751 DSSIPVGQAL
+751 DSNIPIGQAL

>member
-14 GMRPFIYTLAQ
+14 GMRPFVYTLAQ
-25 KLELVGFVRNTQVAL
+25 KLELVGFTRNTQAAL

-73 YDKTLKFNDF
+73 YDKALHFNDF

-138 SALPYDREN
+138 NALPYDREN

-156 GFCAFVY
+156 KFCASVY
-163 KDANN
+163 KNATN

-183 TLNYKRF
+183 ALTYKRF
-190 KNDDALLECA
+190 N
-200 KDIQKGKIIAL
+200 
-211 KGNDDALLE
+211 NDDALLE

-244 GRNFQTIERLRLLKN
+244 ARNFQTIERLRLLKN

-270 DLNTA
+270 DLNSA

-282 ALECESLN
+282 ELECESLSSIN
-290 STSAP
+290 AP
-295 ILLARKKPNTPLA
+295 ILLARKKPNVKLA
-308 PNIAKNSP
+308 SNIAKNSP

-346 SSLPLASDEAEIDA
+346 SSLPLASDEKEIDS
-360 LSFIFDFKLTHNRA
+360 LHFIFDFKLTHNRA
-374 IIHRIDDSIAQCID
+374 IIHRIDDSIVQRVD

-403 YLTLPKRSNHSPKKI
+403 YLTLPKRSNHPPKKI

-433 SETSILLLSPFCGDL
+433 SETSVVLLSPFCGDL

-473 ILACDKHKNYT
+473 LLACDKHQNYT
-484 TTKMAFDFNTPLLQ
+484 TTKMAFEFNTPLLQ
-498 VQHHHAHFLANV
+498 VQHHHAHFLASV

-516 DPHLNHPFIGIIWD
+516 DPHLNHPFIGIVWD

-549 ERIEEIARFEEF
+549 ERIEEVARFEEF
-561 LLLGGEKAIKEP
+561 WLLGGQKAIKEP

-597 KEDELE
+597 KEDELG
-603 IFQQMHD
+603 IFKQMHD
-610 REIQSVATNSIGRLF
+610 KKIQSVATNSIGRLF

-655 DEIAFYPFKIKNSV
+655 DEIAFYPFEIKNSV
-669 VCLKEFYQA
+669 VRLKEFYQA
-678 FEKDLGVLEPER
+678 FEKDLGVLEPKR

-701 IITALIAPFKK
+701 IITALITPFKG

-727 CEQLAKRLRGL
+727 CEQLAKRLKKLQRE
-738 KRQYFFHKHFPPN
+738 YFFHKHFPPN

>member
-14 GMRPFIYTLAQ
+14 GMRPFVYILAQ
-25 KLELVGFVRNTQVAL
+25 KLGLVGFVRNAQAAL
-40 EIILPAHKTESFLNA
+40 EIVLPAHKTESFLNA

-73 YDKTLKFNDF
+73 YDKALHFNDF

-138 SALPYDREN
+138 NALPYDREN

-156 GFCAFVY
+156 GFCTSTY
-163 KDANN
+163 QDPTN

-183 TLNYKRF
+183 ALNYK
-190 KNDDALLECA
+190 
-200 KDIQKGKIIAL
+200 QL
-211 KGNDDALLE
+211 KNDDALLE

-244 GRNFQTIERLRLLKN
+244 ARNFQTIERLRLLKN

-270 DLNTA
+270 DLKSA

-295 ILLARKKPNTPLA
+295 ILLARKKPDTQLA

-329 LLLDLLDFPIVF
+329 LLLDLLDSPIIF

-346 SSLPLASDEAEIDA
+346 SSLPLASDEKEIDS
-360 LSFIFDFKLTHNRA
+360 LHFIFDFKLTHNRA
-374 IIHRIDDSIAQCID
+374 IIHRIDDSITQRVD

-403 YLTLPKRSNHSPKKI
+403 YLTLPKRSNHPPKKI

-433 SETSILLLSPFCGDL
+433 SETSVLLLSPFCGDL

-473 ILACDKHKNYT
+473 ILACDKHQNYT
-484 TTKMAFDFNTPLLQ
+484 TTKMAFEFNAPLLQ
-498 VQHHHAHFLANV
+498 VQHHHAHFLASV

-516 DPHLNHPFIGIIWD
+516 DPHLNHPFIGIVWD

-536 NKIYGAECFVGDF
+536 NKVYGAECFVGDL

-561 LLLGGEKAIKEP
+561 WLLGGQKAIKEP
-573 KRLVLEIALK
+573 RRLVLEIALK

-588 LLKRVQKHF
+588 LLKCVQKHF

-603 IFQQMHD
+603 IFKQMHD
-610 REIQSVATNSIGRLF
+610 KKIQSVATNSIGRLF

-655 DEIAFYPFKIKNSV
+655 DEIAFYPFEIKNSV
-669 VCLKEFYQA
+669 VRLKEFYQA
-678 FEKDLGVLEPER
+678 FEKDLGVLEPNR

-701 IITALIAPFKK
+701 IITALIVPFKE

-727 CEQLAKRLRGL
+727 CEQLVQRFKKLQRE
-738 KRQYFFHKHFPPN
+738 YFFHKHFPPN

>member
-1 MNKITLFGVVQGV
+1 MVQGV
-14 GMRPFIYTLAQ
+14 GMRPFIYALAQ
-25 KLELVGFVRNTQVAL
+25 KLELVGFVRNTQAAL

-64 LVEKIIISP
+64 LVEKIIINP
-73 YDKTLKFNDF
+73 YDKTLKSNDF

-120 FHYAFNS
+120 FYYAFNS

-138 SALPYDREN
+138 NALPYDREN

-156 GFCAFVY
+156 KFCASVY
-163 KDANN
+163 KDAHN

-183 TLNYKRF
+183 ALNYKRF
-190 KNDDALLECA
+190 K
-200 KDIQKGKIIAL
+200 
-211 KGNDDALLE
+211 NDDALLE

-282 ALECESLN
+282 ALECESLI
-290 STSAP
+290 SASAP
-295 ILLARKKPNTPLA
+295 ILLARKKPDTPLA

-346 SSLPLASDEAEIDA
+346 SSLPLASDEKEIDS
-360 LSFIFDFKLTHNRA
+360 LHFIFDFKLTHNRA
-374 IIHRIDDSIAQCID
+374 IIHRIDDSIAQRVD
-388 NAIRPMRLARGFAPL
+388 NVVRPMRLARGFAPL
-403 YLTLPKRSNHSPKKI
+403 YLTLPKRSNHPPKKI

-473 ILACDKHKNYT
+473 ILACDKHQNYT
-484 TTKMAFDFNTPLLQ
+484 TTKMAFELNTPLLQ
-498 VQHHHAHFLANV
+498 VQHHHAHFLASI

-516 DPHLNHPFIGIIWD
+516 DPHLNHLFIGIVWD

-549 ERIEEIARFEEF
+549 ERIEEMARFEEF
-561 LLLGGEKAIKEP
+561 WLLGGQKAIKEP

-610 REIQSVATNSIGRLF
+610 KKIQSVATNSIGRLF

-632 DLVGTISFEAESGQ
+632 DLTGTISFEAESGQ

-655 DEIAFYPFKIKNSV
+655 DESAFYPFTIKNSV
-669 VCLKEFYQA
+669 VGLKEFYQA
-678 FEKDLGVLEPER
+678 FEKDLGVLEPKR

-701 IITALIAPFKK
+701 IITALIAPFKE

-751 DSSIPVGQAL
+751 DSSIPIGQAL

>member
-1 MNKITLFGVVQGV
+1 MCNDATLLNKITLFGVVQGV

-25 KLELVGFVRNTQVAL
+25 KLELVGFVRNTQAAL
-40 EIILPAHKTESFLNA
+40 EIILPTHQTESFLNA

-156 GFCAFVY
+156 GFCTSTY
-163 KDANN
+163 QDPTN

-211 KGNDDALLE
+211 KG
-220 CAKDIQKGKII
+220 
-231 ALKGLGG
+231 LGG

-244 GRNFQTIERLRLLKN
+244 ARNFQTIERLRLLKN

-329 LLLDLLDFPIVF
+329 LLLVLLDFPIVF

-388 NAIRPMRLARGFAPL
+388 NAMRPMRLARGFAPL
-403 YLTLPKRSNHSPKKI
+403 YLTLPKRSNDSQKKI

-498 VQHHHAHFLANV
+498 VQHHHAHFLASV

-516 DPHLNHPFIGIIWD
+516 DPHLNNPFIGIVWD

-632 DLVGTISFEAESGQ
+632 DLTGTISFEAESGQ

-690 IAKKFFNSLVE
+690 IAKKFFNSLTE
-701 IITALIAPFKK
+701 IITALIAPFKE

>member
-1 MNKITLFGVVQGV
+1 MCNDATLLNKITLFGVVQGV

-25 KLELVGFVRNTQVAL
+25 KLELVGFVRNTQAAL
-40 EIILPAHKTESFLNA
+40 EIILPAHKTESFLNV
-55 LKKGLPPLA
+55 LKKELPPLA

-120 FHYAFNS
+120 FYYAFNS

-138 SALPYDREN
+138 NALPYDREN

-183 TLNYKRF
+183 TLNYKRS
-190 KNDDALLECA
+190 K
-200 KDIQKGKIIAL
+200 
-211 KGNDDALLE
+211 NDDALLE

-244 GRNFQTIERLRLLKN
+244 ARNFQTIERLRLLKN

-290 STSAP
+290 STSTP

-388 NAIRPMRLARGFAPL
+388 NAMRPMRLARGFAPL
-403 YLTLPKRSNHSPKKI
+403 YLTLPKRSNDSQKKI

-484 TTKMAFDFNTPLLQ
+484 TTKMACDFNTPLLQ
-498 VQHHHAHFLANV
+498 VQHHHAHFLASV

-516 DPHLNHPFIGIIWD
+516 DPHLNDPFIGIIWD

-588 LLKRVQKHF
+588 LLERVQKHF

-632 DLVGTISFEAESGQ
+632 DLTGTISFEAESGQ

-701 IITALIAPFKK
+701 IITALIVPFKE

>member
-1 MNKITLFGVVQGV
+1 MCNDATLLNQITLFGVVQGV
-14 GMRPFIYTLAQ
+14 GMRPFVYTLAQ
-25 KLELVGFVRNTQVAL
+25 KLGLVGFARNAQAAL
-40 EIILPAHKTESFLNA
+40 EIVLPAHKTESFLNA
-55 LKKGLPPLA
+55 LKKELPPLA

-73 YDKTLKFNDF
+73 YDKALHFNDF

-138 SALPYDREN
+138 NALPYDREN

-156 GFCAFVY
+156 KFCASTY
-163 KDANN
+163 QDPTN

-183 TLNYKRF
+183 ALNYK
-190 KNDDALLECA
+190 
-200 KDIQKGKIIAL
+200 QL
-211 KGNDDALLE
+211 KNDDALLE

-244 GRNFQTIERLRLLKN
+244 ARNFQTIERLRLLKN

-270 DLNTA
+270 DLNAA

-290 STSAP
+290 SVSAP
-295 ILLARKKPNTPLA
+295 ILLARKKPNVKLA

-346 SSLPLASDEAEIDA
+346 SSLPLASDEKEIDS
-360 LSFIFDFKLTHNRA
+360 LHFIFDFKLTHNRA
-374 IIHRIDDSIAQCID
+374 IIHRIDDSIVQRVD

-403 YLTLPKRSNHSPKKI
+403 YLTLPKRSNHPPKKI

-433 SETSILLLSPFCGDL
+433 GETSVLLLSPFCGDL

-473 ILACDKHKNYT
+473 ILACDKHQNYT
-484 TTKMAFDFNTPLLQ
+484 TTQMAFEFNTPLLQ
-498 VQHHHAHFLANV
+498 VQHHHAHFLASV

-536 NKIYGAECFVGDF
+536 NKIYGAECFVGDL
-549 ERIEEIARFEEF
+549 ERIEEVARFEEF
-561 LLLGGEKAIKEP
+561 WLLGGQKAIKEP

-603 IFQQMHD
+603 IFKQMHD
-610 REIQSVATNSIGRLF
+610 KKIQSIATNSIGRLF

-632 DLVGTISFEAESGQ
+632 GVVGTISFEAESGQ

-655 DEIAFYPFKIKNSV
+655 DEIAFYPFEIKNSV
-669 VCLKEFYQA
+669 VGLKEFYQA
-678 FEKDLGVLEPER
+678 FEKDLGVLEPKR
-690 IAKKFFNSLVE
+690 IAKKFFNSLIE
-701 IITALIAPFKK
+701 IITALIAPFKG

-727 CEQLAKRLRGL
+727 CEQLAKRLKKLQRE
-738 KRQYFFHKHFPPN
+738 YFFHKHFPPN

-766 PTIIKKG
+766 PIIIKKG

>member
-25 KLELVGFVRNTQVAL
+25 KLELVGFVRNTQAAL

-73 YDKTLKFNDF
+73 YDKALHFNDF
-83 RILESKNHPLN
+83 RILESKNHSLN

-102 LGVCEDC
+102 LGVCKDC

-138 SALPYDREN
+138 NAMPYDREN

-156 GFCAFVY
+156 EFCASIY
-163 KDANN
+163 QDPTN

-183 TLNYKRF
+183 ALNYKRF
-190 KNDDALLECA
+190 K
-200 KDIQKGKIIAL
+200 
-211 KGNDDALLE
+211 NDDALLE

-244 GRNFQTIERLRLLKN
+244 ARNFQTIERLRLLKN

-270 DLNTA
+270 DLKSA

-282 ALECESLN
+282 ALECESV
-290 STSAP
+290 SSISAP
-295 ILLARKKPNTPLA
+295 ILLARKKPNVKLA

-374 IIHRIDDSIAQCID
+374 IIHRIDDSIAQHVD

-403 YLTLPKRSNHSPKKI
+403 YLTLPKRSNGSQQKI

-473 ILACDKHKNYT
+473 LLACDKHQNYT
-484 TTKMAFDFNTPLLQ
+484 TTRMAFDFNTPLLQ
-498 VQHHHAHFLANV
+498 VQHHHAHFLASV

-530 GSGAYE
+530 GSGAYD
-536 NKIYGAECFVGDF
+536 NKVYGAECFVGDL
-549 ERIEEIARFEEF
+549 ERIEEVARFEEF
-561 LLLGGEKAIKEP
+561 WLLGGQKAIKEP

-588 LLKRVQKHF
+588 LLRRVQKHF

-610 REIQSVATNSIGRLF
+610 KKIQSVATNSIGRLF

-632 DLVGTISFEAESGQ
+632 GVVGTISFEAESGQ

-655 DEIAFYPFKIKNSV
+655 DESAFYPFEIKNSV
-669 VCLKEFYQA
+669 VGLKEFYQA
-678 FEKDLGVLEPER
+678 FEKDLGVLEPKR

-701 IITALIAPFKK
+701 IITTLIVPFKE

-727 CEQLAKRLRGL
+727 CEQLAKRFKKLQ
-738 KRQYFFHKHFPPN
+738 RQYFFHKHFPPN
-751 DSSIPVGQAL
+751 DSSIPIGQAL

>member
-1 MNKITLFGVVQGV
+1 MCNDATLLNKITLFGVVQGV
-14 GMRPFIYTLAQ
+14 GMRPFVYTLAQ
-25 KLELVGFVRNTQVAL
+25 KLELVGFVRNTQAAL

-73 YDKTLKFNDF
+73 YDKALKFNGF

-102 LGVCEDC
+102 LGVCKDC

-120 FHYAFNS
+120 FYYAFNS

-138 SALPYDREN
+138 NALPYDREN
-147 SALKPFKLC
+147 SALKTFKLC
-156 GFCAFVY
+156 DFCASVY
-163 KDANN
+163 QDPTN
-168 KRFHIQGISCKKCGI
+168 KHFHIQGISCKKCGI
-183 TLNYKRF
+183 VLNYKRF

-200 KDIQKGKIIAL
+200 KDL
-211 KGNDDALLE
+211 
-220 CAKDIQKGKII
+220 QKGKII

-290 STSAP
+290 SASAP
-295 ILLARKKPNTPLA
+295 ILLARKKPDTPLA

-346 SSLPLASDEAEIDA
+346 SSLPLASDEAEIDS

-403 YLTLPKRSNHSPKKI
+403 YLTLPKRSNGSPKKI

-423 EQKGHFSLLD
+423 QQKGHFSLLD

-448 SVLENEKHFKE
+448 SVLENAKHFKE

-473 ILACDKHKNYT
+473 LLACDKHQNYI

-498 VQHHHAHFLANV
+498 VQHHHAHFLASI

-516 DPHLNHPFIGIIWD
+516 DPHLNHPFIGIVWD
-530 GSGAYE
+530 GSGAYD
-536 NKIYGAECFVGDF
+536 NKIYGAECFVGDL
-549 ERIEEIARFEEF
+549 ERIEEVARFEEF
-561 LLLGGEKAIKEP
+561 LLLGGQKAIKEP

-588 LLKRVQKHF
+588 LLERIQKHF

-610 REIQSVATNSIGRLF
+610 KKIQSVATNSIGRLF

-632 DLVGTISFEAESGQ
+632 DLTGTISFEAESGQ

-655 DEIAFYPFKIKNSV
+655 DEIAFYPFTIKNSV
-669 VCLKEFYQA
+669 VCLKDFYQA
-678 FEKDLGVLEPER
+678 FEKDLGVLEPKR

-701 IITALIAPFKK
+701 IITALIAPFKE

-727 CEQLAKRLRGL
+727 CEQLAKRLKKLQR
-738 KRQYFFHKHFPPN
+738 KYFFHKHFPPN
-751 DSSIPVGQAL
+751 DSSIPIGQAL

>member
-25 KLELVGFVRNTQVAL
+25 KLELVGFVRNTQAAL

-64 LVEKIIISP
+64 LVEKIIIDP
-73 YDKTLKFNDF
+73 YDKALHFNDF

-102 LGVCEDC
+102 LGVCKDC

-120 FHYAFNS
+120 FYYAFNS

-138 SALPYDREN
+138 NALPYDREN

-156 GFCAFVY
+156 EFCASTY
-163 KDANN
+163 QDPTN

-183 TLNYKRF
+183 VLNYKRF
-190 KNDDALLECA
+190 KNDDALLECT
-200 KDIQKGKIIAL
+200 KDL
-211 KGNDDALLE
+211 
-220 CAKDIQKGKII
+220 QKGKII

-282 ALECESLN
+282 ALECESLI
-290 STSAP
+290 SASAP

-403 YLTLPKRSNHSPKKI
+403 YLALPKRSNHSPKKI

-473 ILACDKHKNYT
+473 LLACDKHQNYT
-484 TTKMAFDFNTPLLQ
+484 TTQMAFEFNTPLLQ
-498 VQHHHAHFLANV
+498 VQHHHAHFLASI

-549 ERIEEIARFEEF
+549 ERIEETARFEEF
-561 LLLGGEKAIKEP
+561 WLLGGQKAIKEP

-610 REIQSVATNSIGRLF
+610 KKIQSVATNSIGRLF

-669 VCLKEFYQA
+669 VGLKEFYQA

-701 IITALIAPFKK
+701 IITALITPFKE

-751 DSSIPVGQAL
+751 DSSIPIGQAL

>member
-1 MNKITLFGVVQGV
+1 MCNDATLLNKITLFGVVQGV

-25 KLELVGFVRNTQVAL
+25 KLELVGFVRNTQAAL
-40 EIILPAHKTESFLNA
+40 EIILPAHQTESFLNA

-73 YDKTLKFNDF
+73 YDKTLKSNNF

-138 SALPYDREN
+138 NALPYDREN

-163 KDANN
+163 KDTNN

-183 TLNYKRF
+183 TLNYKQF
-190 KNDDALLECA
+190 K
-200 KDIQKGKIIAL
+200 
-211 KGNDDALLE
+211 NDDALLE

-244 GRNFQTIERLRLLKN
+244 ARNFQTIERLRLLKN

-275 KQHAFLN
+275 KQHAFLS

-295 ILLARKKPNTPLA
+295 ILLVRKKPNTPLA
-308 PNIAKNSP
+308 QNIAKNSP

-346 SSLPLASDEAEIDA
+346 NSLPLASDEAEIDA
-360 LSFIFDFKLTHNRA
+360 LSFIFDFKLTHNRT

-388 NAIRPMRLARGFAPL
+388 NAMRPMRLARGFAPL
-403 YLTLPKRSNHSPKKI
+403 YLTLPKRSNDSQKKI

-484 TTKMAFDFNTPLLQ
+484 TTKMACGFNTPLLQ
-498 VQHHHAHFLANV
+498 VQHHHAHFLASV

-516 DPHLNHPFIGIIWD
+516 DPHLNNPFIGIIWD

-536 NKIYGAECFVGDF
+536 NKVYGAECFVGDF

-588 LLKRVQKHF
+588 LLKCVQKHF

-632 DLVGTISFEAESGQ
+632 DLTGTISFEAESGQ

-669 VCLKEFYQA
+669 VCLKDFYQA

-701 IITALIAPFKK
+701 IITALIMPFKE

>member
-1 MNKITLFGVVQGV
+1 MCNDATLLNQITLFGVVQGV

-25 KLELVGFVRNTQVAL
+25 KLGLVGFTRNTQAAL

-73 YDKTLKFNDF
+73 YDKALHFNDF

-102 LGVCEDC
+102 LGVCKDC
-109 LREIRDKNSPY
+109 LCEIRDKNSPY

-138 SALPYDREN
+138 NALPYDREN

-156 GFCAFVY
+156 KFCTSVY
-163 KDANN
+163 KDAHN

-183 TLNYKRF
+183 ALNYK
-190 KNDDALLECA
+190 
-200 KDIQKGKIIAL
+200 QL
-211 KGNDDALLE
+211 KNDDALLE

-244 GRNFQTIERLRLLKN
+244 ARNFQTIERLRLLKN

-270 DLNTA
+270 DLKSA

-295 ILLARKKPNTPLA
+295 ILLARKKPNTQLA

-329 LLLDLLDFPIVF
+329 LLLDLLDFPIIF

-374 IIHRIDDSIAQCID
+374 IIHRIDDSIVQRVD

-403 YLTLPKRSNHSPKKI
+403 YLTLPKRSNHPPKKI

-433 SETSILLLSPFCGDL
+433 GETSVLLLSPFCGDL

-473 ILACDKHKNYT
+473 LLACDKHQNYT
-484 TTKMAFDFNTPLLQ
+484 TTQMAFEFNTPLLQ
-498 VQHHHAHFLANV
+498 VQHHHAHFLASV
-510 LDALLQ
+510 LDAFLQ

-530 GSGAYE
+530 GSGAYD
-536 NKIYGAECFVGDF
+536 NKVYGAECFVGDF
-549 ERIEEIARFEEF
+549 ERIEEVARFEEF
-561 LLLGGEKAIKEP
+561 WLLGGQKAIKEP

-603 IFQQMHD
+603 IFKQMHD
-610 REIQSVATNSIGRLF
+610 KKIQSIATNSIGRLF

-655 DEIAFYPFKIKNSV
+655 DEIAFYPFEIKNSV
-669 VCLKEFYQA
+669 VGLKEFYQA
-678 FEKDLGVLEPER
+678 FEKDLGVLEPKR

-701 IITALIAPFKK
+701 IITALIAPFKE

-727 CEQLAKRLRGL
+727 CEQLAKRFKKLQRE
-738 KRQYFFHKHFPPN
+738 YFFHKHFPPN

-766 PTIIKKG
+766 PIIIKKGKG

>member
-25 KLELVGFVRNTQVAL
+25 KLELVGFVRNTQAAL
-40 EIILPAHKTESFLNA
+40 EIILPTHQTESFLNA

-73 YDKTLKFNDF
+73 YDKTLKSNDF

-138 SALPYDREN
+138 NALPYDREN

-183 TLNYKRF
+183 TLNYKHF
-190 KNDDALLECA
+190 K
-200 KDIQKGKIIAL
+200 
-211 KGNDDALLE
+211 NDDALLE

-244 GRNFQTIERLRLLKN
+244 ARNFQTIERLRLLKN

-270 DLNTA
+270 DLSTA
-275 KQHAFLN
+275 KQHAFLS

-295 ILLARKKPNTPLA
+295 ILLARKKPDTPLA

-346 SSLPLASDEAEIDA
+346 SSLPLASDEAEIDS
-360 LSFIFDFKLTHNRA
+360 LSFIFDFKLTHNRT

-403 YLTLPKRSNHSPKKI
+403 YLTLPKRSNDSQKKI

-433 SETSILLLSPFCGDL
+433 SKTSILLLSPFCGDL
-448 SVLENEKHFKE
+448 GVLENEKHFKE

-473 ILACDKHKNYT
+473 LLACDKHKNYT
-484 TTKMAFDFNTPLLQ
+484 TTKMACDFNTPLIQ
-498 VQHHHAHFLANV
+498 VQHHHAHFLASV

-549 ERIEEIARFEEF
+549 ERIEEVARFEEF

-632 DLVGTISFEAESGQ
+632 DLTGTISFEAESGQ

-751 DSSIPVGQAL
+751 DSNIPIGQAL
-761 MAYFN
+761 MTYFN
-766 PTIIKKG
+766 PIIIKKG

>member
-1 MNKITLFGVVQGV
+1 MVQGV

-25 KLELVGFVRNTQVAL
+25 KLELVGFVRNTQAAL

-73 YDKTLKFNDF
+73 YDKTLRFNGF
-83 RILESKNHPLN
+83 RILESKNHSLN

-102 LGVCEDC
+102 LGVCKDC

-138 SALPYDREN
+138 NALPYDREN

-156 GFCAFVY
+156 KFCASVY
-163 KDANN
+163 KDAHN

-183 TLNYKRF
+183 ELNYKRF
-190 KNDDALLECA
+190 K
-200 KDIQKGKIIAL
+200 
-211 KGNDDALLE
+211 NDDALLE

-244 GRNFQTIERLRLLKN
+244 ARNFQTIERLRLLKN
-259 RPLKPFALMFK
+259 RPLKPFVLMFK

-295 ILLARKKPNTPLA
+295 ILLAHKKPNTQLA

-346 SSLPLASDEAEIDA
+346 SSLPLASDEAEIDS

-374 IIHRIDDSIAQCID
+374 IIHRIDDSIVQRVD
-388 NAIRPMRLARGFAPL
+388 NIIRPMRLARGFAPL
-403 YLTLPKRSNHSPKKI
+403 YLTLPKRSNGSPKKI

-423 EQKGHFSLLD
+423 EQKGYFSLLD

-473 ILACDKHKNYT
+473 LLACDKHQNYT

-498 VQHHHAHFLANV
+498 VQHHHAHFLASV

-530 GSGAYE
+530 GSGAYD
-536 NKIYGAECFVGDF
+536 NKVYGAECFVGDL
-549 ERIEEIARFEEF
+549 ERIEEVARFEEF
-561 LLLGGEKAIKEP
+561 WLLGGQKAIKEP

-588 LLKRVQKHF
+588 LLKRIQKHF

-610 REIQSVATNSIGRLF
+610 KKIQSVATNSIGRLF

-632 DLVGTISFEAESGQ
+632 DLTGTISFEAESGQ

-655 DEIAFYPFKIKNSV
+655 DEIAFYPFTIKNSV
-669 VCLKEFYQA
+669 VGLKDFYQA
-678 FEKDLGVLEPER
+678 FEKDLGVLEPKR

-701 IITALIAPFKK
+701 IITALIAPFKE

-751 DSSIPVGQAL
+751 DSSIPIGQAL

>member
-1 MNKITLFGVVQGV
+1 MCNDATLLNKITLFGVVQGV

-25 KLELVGFVRNTQVAL
+25 KLELVGFVRNTQAAL
-40 EIILPAHKTESFLNA
+40 EIILPVHQTESFLNA

-73 YDKTLKFNDF
+73 YDKVLKFNDF

-138 SALPYDREN
+138 NALPYDREN

-156 GFCAFVY
+156 GFCTSTY
-163 KDANN
+163 QDPTN

-211 KGNDDALLE
+211 KG
-220 CAKDIQKGKII
+220 
-231 ALKGLGG
+231 LGG

-244 GRNFQTIERLRLLKN
+244 ARNFQTIERLRLLKN

-374 IIHRIDDSIAQCID
+374 IIHRIDDSIVQCID
-388 NAIRPMRLARGFAPL
+388 NAMRPMRLARGFAPL
-403 YLTLPKRSNHSPKKI
+403 YLTLPKRSNDSQKKI

-433 SETSILLLSPFCGDL
+433 SETSTLLLSPFCGDL

-484 TTKMAFDFNTPLLQ
+484 TTKMACGFNTPLLQ
-498 VQHHHAHFLANV
+498 VQHHHAHFLASV

-516 DPHLNHPFIGIIWD
+516 DPHLNDPFIGIIWD

-549 ERIEEIARFEEF
+549 ERIEEVARFEEF

-588 LLKRVQKHF
+588 LLERVQKHF

-610 REIQSVATNSIGRLF
+610 REIQSIATNSIGRLF

-632 DLVGTISFEAESGQ
+632 DLTGTISFEAESGQ

-701 IITALIAPFKK
+701 ITTALIVPFKE

>member
-25 KLELVGFVRNTQVAL
+25 KLGLVGFARNAQAAL

-55 LKKGLPPLA
+55 LKKELPPLA

-73 YDKTLKFNDF
+73 YDKALHFNDF

-102 LGVCEDC
+102 LGVCKDC

-120 FHYAFNS
+120 FYYAFNS

-138 SALPYDREN
+138 NALPYDREN

-156 GFCAFVY
+156 EFCASIY
-163 KDANN
+163 QDPTN

-183 TLNYKRF
+183 ALNYKQL
-190 KNDDALLECA
+190 KNDDALLECS
-200 KDIQKGKIIAL
+200 
-211 KGNDDALLE
+211 
-220 CAKDIQKGKII
+220 KDIQKGKII

-238 FALLCD
+238 FALVCD
-244 GRNFQTIERLRLLKN
+244 ARNFQTIKRLRLLKN

-270 DLNTA
+270 DLNSA

-282 ALECESLN
+282 ALECESLI
-290 STSAP
+290 SASAP
-295 ILLARKKPNTPLA
+295 ILLARKKPDTQLA

-346 SSLPLASDEAEIDA
+346 SSLPLASDEKEIDS
-360 LSFIFDFKLTHNRA
+360 LHFIFDFKLTHNRA
-374 IIHRIDDSIAQCID
+374 IIHRIDDSIVQRVD
-388 NAIRPMRLARGFAPL
+388 NIIRPMRLARGFAPL
-403 YLTLPKRSNHSPKKI
+403 YLALPKRSNGSPKKI

-473 ILACDKHKNYT
+473 LLACDKHKNYT
-484 TTKMAFDFNTPLLQ
+484 TTKMAFEFNTPLLQ
-498 VQHHHAHFLANV
+498 VQHHHAHFLASV

-516 DPHLNHPFIGIIWD
+516 DPHLNHPFIGIVWD

-536 NKIYGAECFVGDF
+536 NKVYGAECFVGDL
-549 ERIEEIARFEEF
+549 ERIEEVARFEEF
-561 LLLGGEKAIKEP
+561 WLLGGQKAIKEP
-573 KRLVLEIALK
+573 RRLVLEIALK

-588 LLKRVQKHF
+588 LLKRIQKHF

-610 REIQSVATNSIGRLF
+610 KKIQSVATNSIGRLF

-632 DLVGTISFEAESGQ
+632 GLTGTISFEAESGQ

-655 DEIAFYPFKIKNSV
+655 DESAFYPFEIKNSV
-669 VCLKEFYQA
+669 VGLKEFYQA
-678 FEKDLGVLEPER
+678 FEKDLGVLEPKR

-701 IITALIAPFKK
+701 IITALIAPFKG

-738 KRQYFFHKHFPPN
+738 KRKYFFHKHFPPN

>member
-1 MNKITLFGVVQGV
+1 MCNDAALLNKITLFGVVQGV

-25 KLELVGFVRNTQVAL
+25 KLELVGFTRNTQAAL
-40 EIILPAHKTESFLNA
+40 EIVLPAHKTESFLNA

-73 YDKTLKFNDF
+73 YDKALHFNDF

-102 LGVCEDC
+102 LGVCKDC

-138 SALPYDREN
+138 NALPYDREN

-156 GFCAFVY
+156 EFCASVY
-163 KDANN
+163 QDPTN

-183 TLNYKRF
+183 ALNYKRF

-200 KDIQKGKIIAL
+200 KDL
-211 KGNDDALLE
+211 
-220 CAKDIQKGKII
+220 QKGKII

-244 GRNFQTIERLRLLKN
+244 ARNFQTIERLRLLKN

-275 KQHAFLN
+275 KQHAFLS

-295 ILLARKKPNTPLA
+295 ILLARKKPNTQLA

-346 SSLPLASDEAEIDA
+346 SSLPLASDEAEIDS

-374 IIHRIDDSIAQCID
+374 IIHRIDDSIAQRMD
-388 NAIRPMRLARGFAPL
+388 NIIRPMRLARGFAPL
-403 YLTLPKRSNHSPKKI
+403 YLTLPKRSNCSPKKI

-433 SETSILLLSPFCGDL
+433 SETSVVLLSPFCGDL

-473 ILACDKHKNYT
+473 LLACDKHQNYT
-484 TTKMAFDFNTPLLQ
+484 TTKMAFEFNTPLLQ
-498 VQHHHAHFLANV
+498 VQHHHAHFLASV

-516 DPHLNHPFIGIIWD
+516 DPHLNHPFIGIVWD

-536 NKIYGAECFVGDF
+536 NKIYGAECFVGDL
-549 ERIEEIARFEEF
+549 ERIEEVTRFEEF
-561 LLLGGEKAIKEP
+561 WLLGGEKAIKEP

-588 LLKRVQKHF
+588 LLGRIQKHF

-603 IFQQMHD
+603 IFKQMHD
-610 REIQSVATNSIGRLF
+610 RKIQSVATNSIGRLF

-678 FEKDLGVLEPER
+678 FEKDLGVLGPER

-701 IITALIAPFKK
+701 IISALIAPFKE

>member
-25 KLELVGFVRNTQVAL
+25 KLELVGFVRNTQAAL
-40 EIILPAHKTESFLNA
+40 EIILPTHKTESFLNA

-120 FHYAFNS
+120 FYYAFNS

-138 SALPYDREN
+138 NALPYDREN

-156 GFCAFVY
+156 GFCTFVY

-211 KGNDDALLE
+211 KG
-220 CAKDIQKGKII
+220 
-231 ALKGLGG
+231 LGG

-244 GRNFQTIERLRLLKN
+244 ARNFQTIERLRLLKN

-275 KQHAFLN
+275 KQYAFLN

-329 LLLDLLDFPIVF
+329 LLLDLLDFPIIF

-388 NAIRPMRLARGFAPL
+388 NAMRPMRLARGFAPL
-403 YLTLPKRSNHSPKKI
+403 YLILPKRSNGSPKKI

-423 EQKGHFSLLD
+423 QQKGHFSLLD

-484 TTKMAFDFNTPLLQ
+484 TTKMACDFNTPLLQ
-498 VQHHHAHFLANV
+498 VQHHHAHFLASV

-588 LLKRVQKHF
+588 LLERVQKHF

-610 REIQSVATNSIGRLF
+610 REIQSTATNSIGRLF

-632 DLVGTISFEAESGQ
+632 DLTGTISFEAESGQ

-701 IITALIAPFKK
+701 IITALIAPFKE

-751 DSSIPVGQAL
+751 DSSIPIGQAL

>member
-1 MNKITLFGVVQGV
+1 MNQITLFGVVQGV

-25 KLELVGFVRNTQVAL
+25 KLELVGFVRNAQAAL

-73 YDKTLKFNDF
+73 YDKALHFNGF

-102 LGVCEDC
+102 LGVCKDC

-138 SALPYDREN
+138 NALPYDREN

-156 GFCAFVY
+156 EFCASVY
-163 KDANN
+163 QDPTN

-183 TLNYKRF
+183 ALNYKRF
-190 KNDDALLECA
+190 KNDDALLECTT
-200 KDIQKGKIIAL
+200 
-211 KGNDDALLE
+211 
-220 CAKDIQKGKII
+220 DIQKGKII

-244 GRNFQTIERLRLLKN
+244 ARNFQTIERLRLLKN

-270 DLNTA
+270 DLNSA

-282 ALECESLN
+282 ELECESLN

-295 ILLARKKPNTPLA
+295 ILLARKKPDTQLA

-341 TSANF
+341 TSANL
-346 SSLPLASDEAEIDA
+346 SSLPLASDEAEIDS

-374 IIHRIDDSIAQCID
+374 IIHRIDDSIAQRVD
-388 NAIRPMRLARGFAPL
+388 NIIRPMRLARGFAPL

-433 SETSILLLSPFCGDL
+433 SETSVLLLSPFCGDL

-473 ILACDKHKNYT
+473 LLACDKHQNYT
-484 TTKMAFDFNTPLLQ
+484 TTKMAFEFNTPLLQ
-498 VQHHHAHFLANV
+498 VQHHHAHFLASV

-530 GSGAYE
+530 GSGAYD

-549 ERIEEIARFEEF
+549 ERIEEVARFEEF
-561 LLLGGEKAIKEP
+561 WLLGGQKAIKEP

-603 IFQQMHD
+603 IFKQMHD
-610 REIQSVATNSIGRLF
+610 KKIQSVATNSIGRLF

-632 DLVGTISFEAESGQ
+632 DLTGTISFEAESGQ

-655 DEIAFYPFKIKNSV
+655 DESAFYPFKIKNSV
-669 VCLKEFYQA
+669 VDLKEFYQA
-678 FEKDLGVLEPER
+678 FEKDLGVLEPKR

-701 IITALIAPFKK
+701 IITALIAPFKE

-751 DSSIPVGQAL
+751 DSSIPIGQAL

>member
-1 MNKITLFGVVQGV
+1 
-14 GMRPFIYTLAQ
+14 MRPFIYTLAQ
-25 KLELVGFVRNTQVAL
+25 KLELVGFVRNTQAAL

-64 LVEKIIISP
+64 LVEKIVISP
-73 YDKTLKFNDF
+73 YDKTLKSNDF

-138 SALPYDREN
+138 NALPYDREN

-156 GFCAFVY
+156 GFCTFVY

-190 KNDDALLECA
+190 K
-200 KDIQKGKIIAL
+200 
-211 KGNDDALLE
+211 NDDALLE

-290 STSAP
+290 SASAP

-374 IIHRIDDSIAQCID
+374 IIHRIDDSIVQCID
-388 NAIRPMRLARGFAPL
+388 NAMHPMRLARGFAPL
-403 YLTLPKRSNHSPKKI
+403 YLTLPKHSNHSQKKI

-473 ILACDKHKNYT
+473 LLACDKHKNYT
-484 TTKMAFDFNTPLLQ
+484 TTKMACDFNTPLMQ
-498 VQHHHAHFLANV
+498 VQHHHAHFLASV

-516 DPHLNHPFIGIIWD
+516 DPHLNNPFIGIIWD
-530 GSGAYE
+530 GSGVYE
-536 NKIYGAECFVGDF
+536 NKIYGAECFVGDL

-561 LLLGGEKAIKEP
+561 WLLGGQKAIKEP

-588 LLKRVQKHF
+588 LLERVQKHF

-610 REIQSVATNSIGRLF
+610 KKIQSIATNSIGRLF

-701 IITALIAPFKK
+701 IITALIMPFKE